1 MRMCKPRS
9 VHCEALIRRQPAG
22 LSSSSANLHNQ
33 PRSDSQ
39 VRGKPHWQQSMTE
52 FAALLRSWA

>member
-22 LSSSSANLHNQ
+22 LSSSSANLHNS
-33 PRSDSQ
+33 PGVT
-39 VRGKPHWQQSMTE
+39 VRCGESRIGNR
-52 FAALLRSWA
+52 A